1 VPAPV
6 AEGAMTC
13 ATTSSLAAVTGAPY
27 RMTAGSSSASTSPFD
42 AVERGPAAW
51 DTALSVEKA
60 TSRRPRGPD
69 DLSRQRLLCH
79 LSAAWGRLCRLQPTL

>member
-1 VPAPV
+1 MPAPV
-6 AEGAMTC
+6 ADGAMTC
-13 ATTSSLAAVTGAPY
+13 ATTSSLAAVTGASY

-69 DLSRQRLLCH
+69 DLIYLDSGS
-79 LSAAWGRLCRLQPTL
+79 SATWARVATAL